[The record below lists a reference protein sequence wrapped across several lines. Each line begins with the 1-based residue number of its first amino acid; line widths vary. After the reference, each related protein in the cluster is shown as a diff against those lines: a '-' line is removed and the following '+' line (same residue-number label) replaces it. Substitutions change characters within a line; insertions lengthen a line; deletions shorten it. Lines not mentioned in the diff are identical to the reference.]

1 MSRLQSSCSA
11 QGRLRGRGRRAVA
24 GVAAAF
30 LAAAFLVVG
39 AAACGG
45 GGGGGGG
52 PGPDPDP
59 DPDPDVYKLT
69 IATPPSVVL
78 DPNGP
83 SRAVRT
89 DFNNDGKP
97 DVVTANPVA
106 GTVSVLLGDA
116 LGHLTLLGSYPCGSD
131 PQGLAVADLDGD
143 GFPDVVVANADA
155 DTVSVLLNAAGASLG
170 APAAIATVTMPL
182 AVVAGTFDAGATID
196 VVVASGDSADV
207 VLLPGAGNGTFGA
220 ALDLGLGVGFSVD
233 LAVADMDGDADLD
246 LVHLGTSIVT
256 VFANDGLGGFA
267 AAGPSR
273 PAPGIPGRVGVFPLV
288 TGGGL
293 DVVVSNVSGGTV
305 SVYPNPGDGVIDVP
319 LPTTAGPGSFG
330 FTAADI
336 DGDGHLDLAVVS
348 RTTGVLRILPGSG
361 TGTFTALPVRG
372 YALGSSAHAVVHG
385 AFGPGLGFAVTL
397 PGDLK
402 VTLLLK

>member
-1 MSRLQSSCSA
+1 MSRVESFRGTPEWS
-11 QGRLRGRGRRAVA
+11 GGRGRRAVV

-45 GGGGGGG
+45 GGGGGGTD
-52 PGPDPDP
+52 PDPDP

-69 IATPPSVVL
+69 LATPPSVVL

-83 SRAVRT
+83 SRAVRA

-131 PQGLAVADLDGD
+131 PQGLAVADLNGD

-170 APAAIATVTMPL
+170 APAAIATVTMPV
-182 AVVAGTFDAGATID
+182 AVVAGAFDAGATID
-196 VVVASGDSADV
+196 LVVVSGDSADV
-207 VLLPGAGNGTFGA
+207 ALLPGAGNGTFGA
-220 ALDLGLGVGFSVD
+220 ALDLGLGAGVGLD
-233 LAVADMDGDADLD
+233 LAAANMDGDADLD
-246 LVHLGTSIVT
+246 LVHLGTSLVS
-256 VFANDGLGGFA
+256 VFLNDGLGGFA
-267 AAGPSR
+267 AAGPPR
-273 PAPGIPGRVGVFPLV
+273 PAPGTPGRVGVFPLV

-305 SVYPNPGDGVIDVP
+305 SVYLNPGDGVIDVP

-348 RTTGVLRILPGSG
+348 RTTGVLRILPGAG
-361 TGTFTALPVRG
+361 TGSFASMPVRA
-372 YALGSSAHAVVHG
+372 YALGQSAHAVVEG
-385 AFGPGLGFAVTL
+385 LFGPGLGFAVTL
-397 PGDLK
+397 PDDQE